1 MEKTNETE
9 ISNLPNK
16 EVKELV
22 IKTLI
27 QLENKWAP
35 KCNKELESIKKK
47 NQSNLKSTITEME
60 THPHTHYKQLAAGDT
75 EECISDLEDR
85 KMEIAQS
92 EQEEKDKLR
101 KRGQFKGLVVQHQEC

>member
-27 QLENKWAP
+27 QLENK
-35 KCNKELESIKKK
+35 
-47 NQSNLKSTITEME
+47 
-60 THPHTHYKQLAAGDT
+60 
-75 EECISDLEDR
+75 
-85 KMEIAQS
+85 
-92 EQEEKDKLR
+92 
-101 KRGQFKGLVVQHQEC
+101 